1 MNVYLKVALAYLR
14 KQKSRT
20 WLMILGVALAVM
32 LVFGFNVMNETQS
45 KNQLD
50 YIYNTYGGYHAEFFD
65 INSKQLDRLKKD
77 KDIKR
82 IDAVCDL
89 GTLQDSK
96 GGNLDLYSSNS
107 KYIEGIKYTLNKG
120 RYPINENEIVL
131 EGKALVQ
138 MKLSSK
144 LNQEINFKIRK
155 EYKNKDG
162 VNKFYIKDKKFI
174 LVGIVEK
181 PEVYYEDYYSLN
193 AFTYYDGDSGSFIP
207 NDLVTYRSVVN
218 IKSGNSQ
225 IEKNVNKIRER
236 NNIGRLNYE
245 SNTNLVRALS
255 DYNQS
260 KNSQSD
266 NKIKLMV
273 MFTAILLIYNLFN
286 INLIDMVKNIGT
298 MRIIGASKRDIRIII
313 GIQSLIIL
321 ICGLILGF
329 VLGIAF
335 SYVGM
340 NFFNFTDV
348 KRIKSFDLI
357 ISRKSI
363 TDALLLG
370 SITVVVS
377 TIIPIYMSGRI
388 SAIEASKYSDI
399 GNKKKSTK
407 SQGTSMIKSN
417 NVTSRVALLNIFRNK
432 FRTIVS
438 IIAISIGGVTFVD
451 TYSSD
456 RIDWDSFHEFLS
468 ETSSLAVM
476 SGNVNSDPYYFGFND
491 RDVKEMSKING
502 VYNVFRKNE
511 VTGFMVQNTDGLE
524 AEYKKYNGIV
534 GENEN
539 IELPMSLKAYDRGK
553 LFKYADQVSHGE
565 LEYIYNNDSEYP
577 IVAVFNYYYDI
588 LQDHRLEKVRKN
600 ISVGDLI
607 EIKVANISGENI
619 SYKTETV
626 KVGVILDQIWTSKGD
641 SSNGR
646 YPEIIISP
654 DNFKAITGKKSYNYV
669 YVDTNEKNE
678 KKSDSILKNLDS
690 LSKKIPF
697 SYRDGNQ
704 DIKADQDMYRKEF
717 VISKMII
724 VSLILL
730 ISSIN
735 IFCSIRANIL
745 IKINEFSTYRAI
757 GMSLKQ
763 LKVSI
768 YKESLI
774 YAFIS
779 SAIVAIV
786 GSYNY
791 YELASRV
798 KRDYVNLGIKNAAHF
813 EVPLTEIMI
822 FVSIAIVVCLISA
835 YMSNRSLDKMNII
848 EGLNKTE

>member
-1 MNVYLKVALAYLR
+1 
-14 KQKSRT
+14 
-20 WLMILGVALAVM
+20 
-32 LVFGFNVMNETQS
+32 
-45 KNQLD
+45 
-50 YIYNTYGGYHAEFFD
+50 
-65 INSKQLDRLKKD
+65 
-77 KDIKR
+77 
-82 IDAVCDL
+82 
-89 GTLQDSK
+89 
-96 GGNLDLYSSNS
+96 
-107 KYIEGIKYTLNKG
+107 
-120 RYPINENEIVL
+120 
-131 EGKALVQ
+131 

-155 EYKNKDG
+155 EYKDKDG

-273 MFTAILLIYNLFN
+273 MFTAILL
-286 INLIDMVKNIGT
+286 
-298 MRIIGASKRDIRIII
+298 I

-502 VYNVFRKNE
+502 VYNVFRKNRFY
-511 VTGFMVQNTDGLE
+511 GS
-524 AEYKKYNGIV
+524 KYRW
-534 GENEN
+534 
-539 IELPMSLKAYDRGK
+539 LR
-553 LFKYADQVSHGE
+553 
-565 LEYIYNNDSEYP
+565 
-577 IVAVFNYYYDI
+577 
-588 LQDHRLEKVRKN
+588 
-600 ISVGDLI
+600 
-607 EIKVANISGENI
+607 
-619 SYKTETV
+619 
-626 KVGVILDQIWTSKGD
+626 
-641 SSNGR
+641 
-646 YPEIIISP
+646 
-654 DNFKAITGKKSYNYV
+654 
-669 YVDTNEKNE
+669 
-678 KKSDSILKNLDS
+678 
-690 LSKKIPF
+690 
-697 SYRDGNQ
+697 
-704 DIKADQDMYRKEF
+704 
-717 VISKMII
+717 
-724 VSLILL
+724 
-730 ISSIN
+730 
-735 IFCSIRANIL
+735 
-745 IKINEFSTYRAI
+745 
-757 GMSLKQ
+757 
-763 LKVSI
+763 
-768 YKESLI
+768 
-774 YAFIS
+774 
-779 SAIVAIV
+779 
-786 GSYNY
+786 
-791 YELASRV
+791 SR
-798 KRDYVNLGIKNAAHF
+798 I
-813 EVPLTEIMI
+813 
-822 FVSIAIVVCLISA
+822 
-835 YMSNRSLDKMNII
+835 
-848 EGLNKTE
+848 